1 MPASSN
7 NSNNCSDK
15 SVVVIVDPYSTG
27 GSVSVEFAKRGKP
40 IIALWTDDCSDENRY
55 HVPAETAAAKDLYL
69 AELMQEGEMELE
81 ALASKLRALAEP
93 SFISSVV
100 CGGETGVKVADA
112 LSEYMGCRSNGT
124 DGGAMKDRRDKSI
137 QQNAVRASGLRAC
150 REACGHVWEEV
161 AAFASSEPLP
171 IVVKPVES
179 AGSDGVKLC
188 HTLEDVK
195 AHFELLMRS
204 QRKVGASGAAV
215 LLQEFLKGKEY
226 VVDHVT
232 CDGVHKTTM
241 VWVYDKRAANGSAF
255 VYFNM
260 VPVPSDS
267 DLARSLI
274 EYTRGCLDAIKV
286 TNGATHSEI
295 MMTADG
301 PCLVEVNCRCH
312 GGNGA
317 WLPLASR
324 LTGGVTQVGA
334 LVDAFTDADAFANL
348 PDVPPSPFLAGGS
361 NPMFCSYHEGKIL
374 SRPGYDK
381 IRELRSFHMLD
392 ESYLVG
398 DTLERSVDLFT
409 SCGQCILI
417 HDDPAV
423 VAEDE
428 ATIRA
433 MELDGSFFTLEPV
446 RMDSPLCKA
455 ERSMTAAAAPACLS
469 ELSEAS
475 MNASHWRT
483 ERAAAS
489 AA

>member
-1 MPASSN
+1 MPA
-7 NSNNCSDK
+7 NSNNNSVNNA
-15 SVVVIVDPYSTG
+15 SVVIIVDPYSTG
-27 GSVSVEFAKRGKP
+27 GSVSVEFAKRGFKL
-40 IIALWTDDCSDENRY
+40 IALWTDDCSDENRF
-55 HVPAETAAAKDLYL
+55 HVPAETAAASNLYL
-69 AELMQEGEMELE
+69 AEVKEDGKCLE
-81 ALASKLRALAEP
+81 ELASQLRTLSEP
-93 SFISSVV
+93 SSICSVL

-124 DGGAMKDRRDKSI
+124 DGGAMKDRRDKSL
-137 QQNAVRASGLRAC
+137 QQDAVRRSGLRAC

-161 AAFASSEPLP
+161 AAFADSEPLP

-188 HTLEDVK
+188 HTVEDVK
-195 AHFELLMRS
+195 AHFELLMSS
-204 QRKVGASGAAV
+204 QRKAGASGAAV

-241 VWVYDKRAANGSAF
+241 VWLYDKRAANGSAF
-255 VYFNM
+255 VYFNLE
-260 VPVPSDS
+260 PVPADS

-274 EYTRGCLDAIKV
+274 AYTRGCLDAIKI

-312 GGNGA
+312 GGNAA

-361 NPMFCSYHEGKIL
+361 NPIFCSYHEGKVL

-381 IRELRSFHMLD
+381 VRALRSFHSLD
-392 ESYLVG
+392 ESHAVG
-398 DTLERSVDLFT
+398 DALDRSVDLFT

-446 RMDSPLCKA
+446 AVDAPLRKT
-455 ERSMTAAAAPACLS
+455 ERSAAAAAASACLS

-475 MNASHWRT
+475 MSASWRV